1 MLKCDDRFARQNRDG
16 PPPEFPLA
24 SPSSSLVH
32 HLSGPIGRAPT
43 RTANAVGRR
52 RTPFDERGGS
62 RLVHFHCAS
71 CSRRSRG
78 LARTLD
84 SLVRVSRRVRCGPR
98 GWTPSE
104 SASGID
110 RPHSSPRRG
119 VANAFVP
126 AEAGS
131 LLSDGDVAGRA
142 AVGARR
148 TRRRIARRPTGPT
161 TRATL
166 ESRPMGNGGP
176 HGLGSARFHALLN
189 SLFKVLFIFPSR
201 YLFAIGLAPVFVEP
215 WMESNTRFGLQS
227 QTTRL
232 SDSDPS
238 GGGRRVAHGVVTLS
252 DAPFQETCTRRFGRP
267 PHRAASSVYK
277 SHDGACDFNRGPLPA
292 SLAVTEGILVSFSS
306 SA

>member
-1 MLKCDDRFARQNRDG
+1 MSAG
-16 PPPEFPLA
+16 GGFP
-24 SPSSSLVH
+24 
-32 HLSGPIGRAPT
+32 AP
-43 RTANAVGRR
+43 
-52 RTPFDERGGS
+52 
-62 RLVHFHCAS
+62 
-71 CSRRSRG
+71 
-78 LARTLD
+78 RTLQTTAE
-84 SLVRVSRRVRCGPR
+84 SLRSQPR
-98 GWTPSE
+98 GKGCFQLGRSGDASHRVWSLQMAE
-104 SASGID
+104 SASA
-110 RPHSSPRRG
+110 PLCQLPLL
-119 VANAFVP
+119 VP
-126 AEAGS
+126 MRKHRSVRWA
-131 LLSDGDVAGRA
+131 
-142 AVGARR
+142 
-148 TRRRIARRPTGPT
+148 
-161 TRATL
+161 
-166 ESRPMGNGGP
+166 MGGP

-215 WMESNTRFGLQS
+215 WMESTTRFGLQS

-252 DAPFQETCTRRFGRP
+252 DAPFQETWTRRFGRP